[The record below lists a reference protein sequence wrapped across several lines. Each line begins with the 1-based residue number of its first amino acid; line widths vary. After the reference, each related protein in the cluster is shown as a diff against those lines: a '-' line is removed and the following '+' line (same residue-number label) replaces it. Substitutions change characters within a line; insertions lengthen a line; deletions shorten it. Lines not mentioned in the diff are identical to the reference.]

1 MNCTS
6 CKNQRTEDIAADN
19 FVRFLNGK
27 RIVQPQQPQQPV
39 ESQSN
44 CTSGKK
50 QRTEDIAA
58 NNFVR
63 FLNGK
68 RIVQPQEPQQPVES
82 QSNKQ
87 LPPRHMLFANATPT
101 TSASTAAHS
110 TAANKLPPR
119 NMLFSNA
126 TPTTSTNAATNADK
140 YHCSALGGNTVNIK
154 KHTEP
159 PGTEPPGTR
168 SSDSDLWVKNLSRPL
183 IDILVE
189 PCNANCGCG
198 GKCMFPVRY
207 TYI

>member
-1 MNCTS
+1 MMMDCPSCKKQRAEDFAANNFVRFLNGKRIVQPQQPQQPYDPEKCTS
-6 CKNQRTEDIAADN
+6 CKKQRTEDVAAN
-19 FVRFLNGK
+19 NVVRFLNGK

-44 CTSGKK
+44 
-50 QRTEDIAA
+50 
-58 NNFVR
+58 N
-63 FLNGK
+63 
-68 RIVQPQEPQQPVES
+68 
-82 QSNKQ
+82 Q

-101 TSASTAAHS
+101 TSASTAAQS

-119 NMLFSNA
+119 NMLFANA

-140 YHCSALGGNTVNIK
+140 YHYSALGCNTVNIK

-159 PGTEPPGTR
+159 PGTR
-168 SSDSDLWVKNLSRPL
+168 SSDSELWVKSISRPL

-207 TYI
+207 KCI